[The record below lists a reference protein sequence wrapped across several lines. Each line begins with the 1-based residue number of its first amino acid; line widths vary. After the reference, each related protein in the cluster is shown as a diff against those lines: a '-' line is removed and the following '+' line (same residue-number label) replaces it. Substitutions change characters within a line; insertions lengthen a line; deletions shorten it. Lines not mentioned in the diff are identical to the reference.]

1 MEHDAERSSAQ
12 VAVEATEA
20 VESVER
26 AETATQVL
34 QAVETDVAAETA
46 QAEETDEV
54 GIDLEQETGPSI
66 DLTRLYRLWE
76 ANNWSAYAI
85 DFSQDVRDWRERLTP
100 LQRRAATWNY
110 ALFLHGE
117 EAVARTLAPFV
128 GAVYTQEQRVFL
140 TTQIVDE
147 ARHHVFFSRFMQE
160 VIGVGHDMQ
169 SALEAVRPDLTVG
182 FRHVFDELD
191 HLTDRLRRHPND
203 RVLLAQCIALY
214 HLVIEGTLAH
224 PGQHLIRDYVT
235 KMGVLPGFAQGI
247 ASVSRDESRH
257 MAFGVQVLGEL
268 IAASGATRRGVI
280 HLLNRILP
288 WTLSLFISQELGDDA
303 VRVFGW
309 ELEDLYAFGLR
320 SFDTKLRRAG
330 IQPGEVATL
339 VKIGGDGTPP
349 DRARRALKLLRAG
362 VFGSAAPLRMD
373 DEILTML
380 FEGLQD
386 VMNMRQ
392 PSIVPG
398 AIQWDFSDAPPWY
411 VEPAAGRACARQGR
425 ADAPVLTLR
434 CSVEDWARIAGDK
447 LNPTIALVTRRLK
460 ISGEPKL
467 MLRLPA
473 ILGS

>member
-1 MEHDAERSSAQ
+1 MEYEAERPSAHVTVGGAG
-12 VAVEATEA
+12 VAEAQEVEINLDQ
-20 VESVER
+20 ES
-26 AETATQVL
+26 
-34 QAVETDVAAETA
+34 
-46 QAEETDEV
+46 
-54 GIDLEQETGPSI
+54 GPSI
-66 DLTRLYRLWE
+66 DLMRLYRFWE
-76 ANNWSAYAI
+76 VNNWSAYAI
-85 DFSQDVRDWRERLTP
+85 DFTQDARDWRERLTP
-100 LQRRAATWNY
+100 LQQRAAQWNY

-128 GAVYTQEQRVFL
+128 SAAYTQEQRLFL

-147 ARHHVFFSRFMQE
+147 ARHHVFFSRFMRE

-169 SALEAVRPDLTVG
+169 STLESVRPDLTWG
-182 FRHVFDELD
+182 FRRVFDELD
-191 HLTDRLRRHPND
+191 RLTDRLRRHPND

-235 KMGVLPGFAQGI
+235 RMGILPGFAQGI

-268 IAASGATRRGVI
+268 VAASAATKRAVI
-280 HLLNRILP
+280 YLLNRLLP
-288 WTLSLFISQELGDDA
+288 WTLSLFISEELGDDA
-303 VRVFGW
+303 VRAFGW

-320 SFDTKLRRAG
+320 SFDTKLKRAG

-362 VFGSAAPLRMD
+362 VFGNVAPLRID

-386 VMNMRQ
+386 VMNMRP
-392 PSIVPG
+392 PSHVPG
-398 AIQWDFSDAPPWY
+398 AIQWDFTDAPPWY
-411 VEPAAGRACARQGR
+411 VEPASDRVYACQGR
-425 ADAPVLTLR
+425 ASAPVLTLR
-434 CSVEDWARIAGDK
+434 CSVDDWARIAGDK
-447 LNPTIALVTRRLK
+447 LNPTVALVTRKLK
-460 ISGEPKL
+460 LSGDPKL
-467 MLRLPA
+467 MLRLPS

>member
-1 MEHDAERSSAQ
+1 MEYDAERLSAQ
-12 VAVEATEA
+12 VAVDTAG
-20 VESVER
+20 V
-26 AETATQVL
+26 AETV
-34 QAVETDVAAETA
+34 
-46 QAEETDEV
+46 DEV
-54 GIDLEQETGPSI
+54 GIDLDRETGPAI

-76 ANNWSAYAI
+76 ANNWSAYAL
-85 DFSQDVRDWRERLTP
+85 DFTQDARDWRERLTP
-100 LQRRAATWNY
+100 LQRRAAEWNY

-128 GAVYTQEQRVFL
+128 SAAYTQEQRIFL

-147 ARHHVFFSRFMQE
+147 ARHHVFFSRFMRE

-169 SALEAVRPDLTVG
+169 STLEAVRPDLTIG
-182 FRHVFDELD
+182 FRRVFDQLD
-191 HLTDRLRRHPND
+191 RLTDRLRRHPTD

-224 PGQHLIRDYVT
+224 PGQHMIRAYVT
-235 KMGVLPGFAQGI
+235 TMGMLPGFAQGI

-268 IAASGATRRGVI
+268 VAASAATKRAVI

-320 SFDTKLRRAG
+320 SFDTKLKRAG

-362 VFGSAAPLRMD
+362 VFGSAAPLRVD

-386 VMNMRQ
+386 VMNMRP
-392 PSIVPG
+392 PSNVPG
-398 AIQWDFSDAPPWY
+398 AIQWDFTDAPPWY
-411 VEPAAGRACARQGR
+411 VEPAADRVYACQGR

-434 CSVEDWARIAGDK
+434 CSVDDWARIAGDK
-447 LNPTIALVTRRLK
+447 LNPTLALVTRKLK
-460 ISGEPKL
+460 LSGESKL